1 MHRHTYKHTHT
12 YIHIDT
18 LTYTLP
24 HLHSHRHTY
33 THTHTLT
40 YTQTHL
46 HTPKHTDTLAHTQ
59 TERSSG
65 KRSVTFYSLK
75 GHIAYIEIKKEI
87 RSYTQKHCLSNFFLF
102 LIRWDVL
109 RAPPRFGPLLVCCQ
123 SQYNGYRPLSG
134 RHSGTR

>member
-75 GHIAYIEIKKEI
+75 VPIAYMEIEKFVVTHRNIVYQI
-87 RSYTQKHCLSNFFLF
+87 SFCF
-102 LIRWDVL
+102 
-109 RAPPRFGPLLVCCQ
+109 
-123 SQYNGYRPLSG
+123 
-134 RHSGTR
+134 